1 MTQRTLSIL
10 RTHDDRQIPVAGVYA
25 IDPSHTSVEFVGR
38 HLMITKVRGRFPDV
52 SGTITIDEEPER
64 SHVEV
69 ELQVATLD
77 TGNADRNGHLR
88 SPDFFNA
95 DEYPTITFRSTKVE
109 AGRSGTWMVTGD
121 LTVRDVTR
129 PVTLEMD
136 FDGSGASPL
145 GDQRVAFSAAAEVD
159 REDWGLTW
167 NVALD
172 TGGVLVGK
180 KVRIELNVQA
190 VAVED
195 RGQPP
200 RHARIADRDPA
211 GEEGSRSFGEPR

>member
-1 MTQRTLSIL
+1 MAQRTLSIL
-10 RTHDDRQIPVAGVYA
+10 RTRDDRQIPVAGVYT

-52 SGTITIDEEPER
+52 SGTITIDEEPEQ

-69 ELQVATLD
+69 ELKVATLD

-95 DEYPTITFRSTKVE
+95 DEYPTITFRSTQVE
-109 AGRSGTWMVTGD
+109 AGRAGTWMVTGE

-129 PVTLEMD
+129 PVTLEVD
-136 FDGSGASPL
+136 FDGANASPI
-145 GDQRVAFSAAAEVD
+145 GDQRLAFSAAAEVD

-180 KVRIELNVQA
+180 RVRIELNVQA
-190 VAVED
+190 VAAQ
-195 RGQPP
+195 G
-200 RHARIADRDPA
+200 
-211 GEEGSRSFGEPR
+211 GG